1 VRLRF
6 NHSGHGIGC
15 DLSDK
20 TNVTNV
26 KHAGHATVGPEV
38 ATSGAR
44 RVRVDRDLVLS
55 FLPVLGDDLRQE
67 VWGGGKFMK
76 VHKGFALAAVMAT
89 MTFSTTTLAV
99 SDPPSRVARLQYI
112 SGQVSVQPSGVDD
125 WIDASVNRPLTTA
138 DRLWADKNSRGELQ
152 LGGAL
157 MRISAETSMT
167 LTDVSDQTVQVELD
181 QGALNMRIRHLYDGE
196 IYEVDTP
203 NVAFTITKSG
213 EYRFDVDP
221 DGDTTFV
228 TVWKGKGEATGDDR
242 AVTIRRGEQAKF
254 TNGNSLE
261 HQILDEPDR
270 DGFDDWCRVRD
281 ERLESSESARY
292 VSPDVIG
299 AQDLDNYGTW
309 RVAPTYGAV
318 WYPAVAPG
326 WTPYHD
332 GHWVWVDPWG
342 WTWVDDAPWGFAPAH
357 YGRWVYYGGA
367 WGWVPGPVAVRPV
380 YAPAV
385 VAWVSGSN
393 FGVTITSGEPVGWFP
408 LGYGEPYIPPYG
420 VSQAYF
426 QNVNTSNTQ
435 ITNITTVTNNYYSNT
450 NVTNGNVTK
459 ITYVNQRVPGAVT
472 AVPRDAMVNS
482 QPVARYSIQI
492 PPGQL
497 QHATIAVAPRVA
509 PERES
514 VIGARMDRDRPR
526 GVPPA
531 RVQPRSVVSHVAPPP
546 RPVRFEEKR
555 EALASHP
562 GRPLDRDAEEKIRAK
577 LGRQPAN
584 PPAIGSVQSAGPQHE
599 NEGVRRGPEDRYAGP
614 PQPSS
619 DIRVNG
625 RVTSPAPDSVQQ
637 NTAPGRENEND
648 RPGPAANG
656 HYVPRPPQHGQQAE
670 QTRQGHQGNGV
681 PREVETRGGQNR
693 SNRELE
699 PAVAGP
705 GQGRVIEQPQNLPT
719 LQPPQDRENA
729 NGRGQ
734 NSAPATGPPSQD
746 RPADEAPRAQERNVP
761 RPPERNMNL
770 SSAPA
775 EASPS
780 QPRGNSAGD
789 QGRKSGNGN
798 YSAQPRS
805 NRQAEQPSSN
815 AVPAQ
820 TRQSQREAPA
830 PSVRQ
835 TSYDNRPA
843 PSQPEFRPAAP
854 QRQEIPAAHANSS
867 SGRAAAPAQESKAAS
882 SHSEDKGKSKDD
894 KH

>member
-1 VRLRF
+1 
-6 NHSGHGIGC
+6 
-15 DLSDK
+15 
-20 TNVTNV
+20 
-26 KHAGHATVGPEV
+26 
-38 ATSGAR
+38 
-44 RVRVDRDLVLS
+44 
-55 FLPVLGDDLRQE
+55 
-67 VWGGGKFMK
+67 MK
-76 VHKGFALAAVMAT
+76 MCRGFALAAVIAAMIS
-89 MTFSTTTLAV
+89 STATLAV
-99 SDPPSRVARLQYI
+99 ADPPSRVARLQYL
-112 SGQVSVQPSGVDD
+112 SGQVSVQPGGVDD
-125 WIDASVNRPLTTA
+125 WVDAGVNRPLTTA
-138 DRLWADKNSRGELQ
+138 DRVWADKDSRGELQ

-167 LTDVSDQTVQVELD
+167 LTNVSDQTVQVELD
-181 QGALNMRIRHLYDGE
+181 QGTLNVRVRHLYDGE

-221 DGDTTFV
+221 DADATFV
-228 TVWKGKGEATGDDR
+228 TVWKGKGEATGDER
-242 AVTIRRGEQAKF
+242 TVTIRHGEQAKF

-261 HQILDEPDR
+261 HQLLDQPDR

-281 ERLESSESARY
+281 ERLENSQSARY

-326 WTPYHD
+326 WAPYHD

-380 YAPAV
+380 YAPAL
-385 VAWVSGSN
+385 VAWVGGSN

-420 VSQAYF
+420 VSRAYF
-426 QNVNTSNTQ
+426 RNVNTSNTR

-450 NVTNGNVTK
+450 NVTNVNVTK
-459 ITYVNQRVPGAVT
+459 ITYVNQRVPGAVIC
-472 AVPRDAMVNS
+472 VPRDAMVNS
-482 QPVARYSIQI
+482 QPVARHPLQI

-497 QHATIAVAPRVA
+497 RLATIAVAPRVA

-514 VIGARMDRDRPR
+514 VLGARIDRDRPR
-526 GVPPA
+526 GLPPV
-531 RVQPRSVVSHVAPPP
+531 RVQPRGVVSHVAPPP
-546 RPVRFEEKR
+546 RPVRFEDKR

-562 GRPLDRDAEEKIRAK
+562 GRPLDRDAEEQIRTRV
-577 LGRQPAN
+577 GRQPAN
-584 PPAIGSVQSAGPQHE
+584 SPARGGVQAAGPQHENEDVRRGQQDPQHE
-599 NEGVRRGPEDRYAGP
+599 NEGVRRGQEGRNAGA

-619 DIRVNG
+619 HVRENG
-625 RVTSPAPDSVQQ
+625 RVTAPAPGSVQQ
-637 NTAPGRENEND
+637 NNAPGRENNND

-670 QTRQGHQGNGV
+670 QPRQGQQGNGA
-681 PREVETRGGQNR
+681 PREMETRGGQNR
-693 SNRELE
+693 SNREVE
-699 PAVAGP
+699 PAVAHP
-705 GQGRVIEQPQNLPT
+705 AQGRVIEQPQTESRPMPQPT
-719 LQPPQDRENA
+719 QDRGNG

-734 NSAPATGPPSQD
+734 NSAPAASRPSQD
-746 RPADEAPRAQERNVP
+746 RPADEAPRAQERNAP
-761 RPPERNMNL
+761 RPPERNMDE
-770 SSAPA
+770 SSAPVQA
-775 EASPS
+775 APS

-789 QGRKSGNGN
+789 QGRGNGN

-815 AVPAQ
+815 AAPAQ
-820 TRQSQREAPA
+820 KRQSQPDAAPA

-843 PSQPEFRPAAP
+843 PSQSESRPAAS
-854 QRQEIPAAHANSS
+854 QRQEAPAAHGNSS
-867 SGRAAAPAQESKAAS
+867 PGHTAVPAQESKPAS
-882 SHSEDKGKSKDD
+882 SHAEDKRKSKDD

>member
-1 VRLRF
+1 M
-6 NHSGHGIGC
+6 
-15 DLSDK
+15 K
-20 TNVTNV
+20 M
-26 KHAGHATVGPEV
+26 
-38 ATSGAR
+38 R
-44 RVRVDRDLVLS
+44 R
-55 FLPVLGDDLRQE
+55 
-67 VWGGGKFMK
+67 
-76 VHKGFALAAVMAT
+76 GFALGAVIAAMIS
-89 MTFSTTTLAV
+89 STATLAV
-99 SDPPSRVARLQYI
+99 ADPPSRVARLQYI
-112 SGQVSVQPSGVDD
+112 SGQVSVQPGGVDD
-125 WIDASVNRPLTTA
+125 WVDASVNRPLTTA
-138 DRLWADKNSRGELQ
+138 DRVWADKDSRGELQ

-167 LTDVSDQTVQVELD
+167 LTNVSDQTVQVELD
-181 QGALNMRIRHLYDGE
+181 QGTLNVRVRHLYDGE

-221 DGDTTFV
+221 DADATFV
-228 TVWKGKGEATGDDR
+228 TVWKGKGEATGDER
-242 AVTIRRGEQAKF
+242 TVTIRQGEQAKF

-261 HQILDEPDR
+261 HQMLDQPER

-281 ERLESSESARY
+281 ERLENSQSARY

-309 RVAPTYGAV
+309 RVAPNYGPV

-326 WTPYHD
+326 WAPYHD

-380 YAPAV
+380 YAPAL
-385 VAWVSGSN
+385 VAWVGGGN

-420 VSQAYF
+420 VSRAYF
-426 QNVNTSNTQ
+426 RNVNTSNTR

-450 NVTNGNVTK
+450 NVTNVNVEK
-459 ITYVNQRVPGAVT
+459 IRYVNQRVPGAIIC
-472 AVPRDAMVNS
+472 VPRDAMVNS
-482 QPVARYSIQI
+482 QPVARHPIQI

-497 QHATIAVAPRVA
+497 RLATIAIAPRVA

-514 VIGARMDRDRPR
+514 VLGGRMDRDRPR
-526 GVPPA
+526 GLPPV
-531 RVQPRSVVSHVAPPP
+531 RVQPRAVVSRVAPPP
-546 RPVRFEEKR
+546 RAVRFEDKR

-562 GRPLDRDAEEKIRAK
+562 GRPLDRDTEEQIRTK
-577 LGRQPAN
+577 VGRQLAN
-584 PPAIGSVQSAGPQHE
+584 PPARGGVQAAGPQHE
-599 NEGVRRGPEDRYAGP
+599 NEGVRRGQQDPQHENEGVRRGQEGRNAGV

-619 DIRVNG
+619 DIRENG
-625 RVTSPAPDSVQQ
+625 RVPAPGSVQQ
-637 NTAPGRENEND
+637 NNAPGRENNND

-656 HYVPRPPQHGQQAE
+656 HYVPRPPQHFQQAE
-670 QTRQGHQGNGV
+670 QPRQGQQGDGA
-681 PREVETRGGQNR
+681 PREMETRGGQNR
-693 SNRELE
+693 SNRDVE
-699 PAVAGP
+699 PAVAHP
-705 GQGRVIEQPQNLPT
+705 AQGRVIEQPQTESRPMPQPT
-719 LQPPQDRENA
+719 RDRGNG

-734 NSAPATGPPSQD
+734 NSAPAASRPSQN
-746 RPADEAPRAQERNVP
+746 RPAEEASRAQERNAP
-761 RPPERNMNL
+761 RPPERNMNE
-770 SSAPA
+770 SSAPVQA
-775 EASPS
+775 APS

-789 QGRKSGNGN
+789 QGRGNEN

-805 NRQAEQPSSN
+805 NRQAEQPPSN
-815 AVPAQ
+815 AAPAQ
-820 TRQSQREAPA
+820 TRRSQANAAPA

-843 PSQPEFRPAAP
+843 PSQSESRPAAS
-854 QRQEIPAAHANSS
+854 QRQEAPAAHGNSS
-867 SGRAAAPAQESKAAS
+867 SGHAAVPVQESKPAS
-882 SHSEDKGKSKDD
+882 SHSDVKGKSKDD